1 MPGIISFIISICL
14 AVTAIAQMSEADS
27 LKNELQKTSND
38 SLKIIFYCLITD
50 IYANFRSDSALF
62 FAQQGLALSLLRNNM
77 RTKTD
82 KRAVKIFWDTYRLF
96 ENALIFQNKSKEQHA
111 LLITKQYR
119 KCNGQKNKSYSLRI
133 IS

>member
-50 IYANFRSDSALF
+50 IYANFRPDPALF
-62 FAQQGLALSLLRNNM
+62 FTQQGLALSLLRNNM

-82 KRAVKIFWDTYRLF
+82 KRAVKIF
-96 ENALIFQNKSKEQHA
+96 
-111 LLITKQYR
+111 
-119 KCNGQKNKSYSLRI
+119 
-133 IS
+133 

>member
-50 IYANFRSDSALF
+50 IYANFRPDPTLF
-62 FAQQGLALSLLRNNM
+62 FTQQGLALSLLRNNM

-82 KRAVKIFWDTYRLF
+82 KRAVKIF
-96 ENALIFQNKSKEQHA
+96 
-111 LLITKQYR
+111 
-119 KCNGQKNKSYSLRI
+119 
-133 IS
+133 

>member
-27 LKNELQKTSND
+27 LKNELKKTSND

-82 KRAVKIFWDTYRLF
+82 KRAVKIF
-96 ENALIFQNKSKEQHA
+96 
-111 LLITKQYR
+111 
-119 KCNGQKNKSYSLRI
+119 
-133 IS
+133 